1 MKIMGMSPFSYYAS
15 WVLKYLAIYVVAH
28 IFTTLVFF
36 QSLNYLD
43 YSLMLVTFILFDIV
57 LIIQSLFIQVF
68 FI

>member
-15 WVLKYLAIYVVAH
+15 WVLKYLTIYVVAH